1 MSVGSAASR
10 CVHKIRAP
18 FSGTSRPSC
27 PARRRSHRLA
37 DQAAVAMMLGAGVA
51 TAQDLSSKHLHRS
64 HHQTHAMHHKVEKHY
79 ASKHSHKHYAV
90 KHDHKQHFASK
101 HGHKHYS

>member
-1 MSVGSAASR
+1 
-10 CVHKIRAP
+10 
-18 FSGTSRPSC
+18 
-27 PARRRSHRLA
+27 
-37 DQAAVAMMLGAGVA
+37 MMLGAGVA
-51 TAQDLSSKHLHRS
+51 TAQDLPSKHLHRS